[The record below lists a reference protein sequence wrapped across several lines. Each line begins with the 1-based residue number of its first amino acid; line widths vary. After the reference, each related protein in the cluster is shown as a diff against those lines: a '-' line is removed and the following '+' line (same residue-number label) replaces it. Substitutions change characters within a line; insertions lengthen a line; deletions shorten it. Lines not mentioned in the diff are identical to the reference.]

1 MTTTDPRRTPGTADQ
16 RVLTASTTT
25 VLRRSAFWAA
35 AAVFALVVAVV
46 GIGVAGS
53 LAETDPLSATNPA
66 PAGAKAVVEVL
77 RQQGVTV
84 TPTDSLDDTAAAIGD
99 PADTT
104 LFFYDPTGI
113 LDSDQLAEAFGL
125 AGTVVAVDPGFDQL
139 AALNPDV
146 AQAGAVSGAVDSDC
160 DLTAADKAGTI
171 TGDGSGFRYLGDD
184 PAAVT
189 CFGSDDDVY
198 SLVRVP
204 TATGVADIV
213 GATDALSNEFVASRG
228 NAAFA
233 LNLLGSTDEL
243 VWYTPGIGDLS
254 TDAPPT
260 LGELSPDW
268 VLPATALA
276 VVTALAA
283 AFWRGRRFGPLIVEN
298 LPVTVR
304 ANETMQGRARLYE
317 KSSARLRALDSLRI
331 GTVERLAALCGL
343 SRLASVDDVIA
354 SASAVA
360 GLQPAEVRR
369 ILLDA
374 VPATDRELVEL
385 SDRLLT
391 LERTVATS
399 VTPL

>member
-1 MTTTDPRRTPGTADQ
+1 MTTDIAPQ
-16 RVLTASTTT
+16 RVLTASSTT
-25 VLRRSAFWAA
+25 VLRRSVFWAA
-35 AAVFALVVAVV
+35 AAVFALIVAIV
-46 GIGVAGS
+46 GIGFAGS
-53 LAETDPLSATNPA
+53 LAESDPLSATNPA

-84 TPTDSLDDTAAAIGD
+84 TPTDTLDDTAAAISN

-113 LDSDQLAEAFGL
+113 LDADQLAEAYDL
-125 AGTVVAVDPGFDQL
+125 AGTVIAIEPSFDQL
-139 AALNPDV
+139 LALTPDV
-146 AQAGAVSGAVDSDC
+146 AQAGAVSGAVDADC
-160 DLTAADKAGTI
+160 DLTAATKAGTI
-171 TGDGSGFRYLGDD
+171 TGDGSGYRYLGSD
-184 PAAVT
+184 PAVAE
-189 CFGSDDDVY
+189 CFGSGDDIY

-204 TATGVADIV
+204 TDTGSASIV
-213 GATDALSNEFVASRG
+213 GAADAISNEFVGTKG

-233 LNLLGSTDEL
+233 LNLLGSTHTL
-243 VWYTPGIGDLS
+243 VWYTPGVGDLT
-254 TDAPPT
+254 TDTPPT

-268 VLPATALA
+268 VLPATAL
-276 VVTALAA
+276 VLLTALAA

-317 KSSARLRALDSLRI
+317 KSAARLRALDSLRI
-331 GTVERLAALCGL
+331 GTVERLASLCKL
-343 SRLASVDDVIA
+343 SRLATVDEVIA

-374 VPATDRELVEL
+374 VPTTDRELIEL
-385 SDRLLT
+385 SDQLLT

-399 VTPL
+399 VTPV